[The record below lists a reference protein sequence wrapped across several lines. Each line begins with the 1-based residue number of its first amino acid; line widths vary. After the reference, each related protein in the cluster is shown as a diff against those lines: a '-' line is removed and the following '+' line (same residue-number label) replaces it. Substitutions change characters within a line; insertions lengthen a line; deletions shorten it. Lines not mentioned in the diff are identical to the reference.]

1 MMKLSKEDLKELLDI
16 RNKTM
21 DLIHELLE
29 TGDAGINRTHQIE
42 SRITSEWRTSMDKIL
57 GFRPKSNQAGNP
69 IWRADYVLEGDPV
82 AWYRED
88 EDIEVNE

>member
-21 DLIHELLE
+21 ELIHELLE
-29 TGDAGINRTHQIE
+29 TGDAGINRTHEID
-42 SRITSEWRTSMDKIL
+42 SRISSEWRTSMDKIL